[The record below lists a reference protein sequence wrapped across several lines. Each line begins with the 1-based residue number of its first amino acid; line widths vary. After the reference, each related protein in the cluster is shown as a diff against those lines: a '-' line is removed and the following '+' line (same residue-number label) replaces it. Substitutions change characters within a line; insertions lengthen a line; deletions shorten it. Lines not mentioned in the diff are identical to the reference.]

1 MRHHHLR
8 HHSLCWAEQVSLLQ
22 GDSNHYGDHDS
33 WQFFNKFN
41 LTLSFMVLAL
51 RPYLKK
57 IMSFVVAWYKEIQNQ
72 VSDHKIWTSRSTLTL
87 SCGWPLFCPSVP
99 PLSLTFSYSGQTL
112 EDADFTFTSIKLCMK
127 TDTCNSF
134 SPISN
139 LDHVFQ
145 KTLWL
150 CQDLLWTVIFIFWYV
165 YIWYI
170 WYFYLLICLSLI
182 TLSWDIFI
190 FDILIFDIFIF
201 RYLYLLIYV

>member
-99 PLSLTFSYSGQTL
+99 PLSLTFSYSGQTHEML
-112 EDADFTFTSIKLCMK
+112 ILLLHQS
-127 TDTCNSF
+127 SF
-134 SPISN
+134 AWRQTLVIAF
-139 LDHVFQ
+139 HQFQ
-145 KTLWL
+145 ILIMCSKRPFGFARIY
-150 CQDLLWTVIFIFWYV
+150 CELLSLSFDMFIFDIFDIFIFWYV
-165 YIWYI
+165 YLWLL
-170 WYFYLLICLSLI
+170 YLGIYSSLI
-182 TLSWDIFI
+182 SLS
-190 FDILIFDIFIF
+190 FDIFIF
-201 RYLYLLIYV
+201 WYLYLLIYV